1 MNPLTLLKAVPW
13 VLALVGMA
21 AAGFLFWKL
30 GQTQEELGA
39 AQMAAKTYAKALADK
54 AAATQ
59 SRNQTQQRV
68 RQMPASEKLKGLE

>member
-1 MNPLTLLKAVPW
+1 MGIATILRLVPW
-13 VLALVGMA
+13 GIALIGVA

-39 AQMAAKTYAKALADK
+39 AQMAAKTYAAALAAK
-54 AAATQ
+54 AEATK

-68 RQMPASEKLKGLE
+68 RQMPAAEKLKGLE